1 MNRLVFIV
9 AFLVLTSCQEA
20 VKTAKIISDSQK
32 ETVLIADNGAYQ
44 SLDKDAVSIFL
55 PENFKRYSVS
65 QYEQEIKKIEDS
77 IQDPFIELFTNLRD
91 NVKGNFYLFYD
102 KDAYSFC
109 AVNAIPYFDFSRQD
123 AKYMLGM
130 IRKSQE
136 EATGP
141 DLFFE
146 KVAANFSATK
156 DVKIFKSIFKL
167 SNFDET
173 RLNYRHIYILSTRNK
188 QTFQF
193 IFNTPF
199 EADFDP
205 FIRRMKI

>member
-1 MNRLVFIV
+1 MNRIVIHLVFL
-9 AFLVLTSCQEA
+9 ALTSCQEA
-20 VKTAKIISDSQK
+20 VKTAKIISDSQR
-32 ETVLIADNGAYQ
+32 ETVIIADEGVYQ
-44 SLDKDAVSIFL
+44 SLDKDAVSVFL
-55 PENFKRYSVS
+55 PENFKRYSIN
-65 QYEQEIKKIEDS
+65 QYQQEIEKIEET
-77 IQDPFIELFTNLRD
+77 IQDPFVEMFTNMRD

-109 AVNAIPYFDFSRQD
+109 AVNSIPYFDFGKQD

-130 IRKSQE
+130 IRKNQQ

-141 DLFFE
+141 DLFFD

-173 RLNYRHIYILSTRNK
+173 RLNYRHIYILSTRNN